1 MRCLKHGRP
10 GFNPWVGKIPW
21 RREWQP
27 TPAFLPGKRHGRRN
41 LEGYSPGGRKES
53 DMTSLLY
60 FFMRCCLSQR
70 ENLLAGSGEQ
80 GFPVS
85 LRRKRHTLG
94 PSPESPR

>member
-1 MRCLKHGRP
+1 MRCLKRGRP
-10 GFNPWVGKIPW
+10 RFNSWVGKIPW

-27 TPAFLPGKRHGRRN
+27 TPAFLPGKRHGRRS

-53 DMTSLLY
+53 GTTSLLHEML
-60 FFMRCCLSQR
+60 FVAAG
-70 ENLLAGSGEQ
+70 NLLAGSGEQ
-80 GFPVS
+80 GFPIS